1 MLRYRVRIK
10 AFTLLELIT
19 AVAIL
24 SVGIVV
30 VLQAISY
37 SVRVAGLSCDFV
49 RAAFLA
55 EDKLQELEY
64 KEGEHRISGEAK
76 EGQGIKDKFA
86 WKQTIVLDDTLNL
99 YKLDFAVSWKS
110 QNREEGFKVDTY
122 LKE

>member
-1 MLRYRVRIK
+1 VRIK

-64 KEGEHRISGEAK
+64 KEGERRISGEAK
-76 EGQGIKDKFA
+76 EAQGDEDKFA
-86 WKQTIVLDDTLNL
+86 WKQAIVLDDTLNL

-110 QNREEGFKVDTY
+110 QNRQEGFKVGTY